1 MGVSK
6 RLYFGIMNEIFGIGR
21 EGLDFL
27 QPYPLLQAFFIIVVF
42 VFLAFIVDWIFSG
55 ILRRIVSRTTNDLD
69 DRAIEIMHR
78 PIFMSVVA
86 VGLVLATS
94 RLGLSPQLQ
103 TTTINIIQTILIVV
117 WLIFGLR
124 FARLII
130 ASMTRNERHFKFV
143 QASTEPLVSNAII
156 VLLLLAGAYSILV
169 SWDINV
175 TGLVASAGIVGL
187 ALSFAAQDTLANLFA
202 GMAILA
208 DRPYK
213 IGDYIIL
220 DSGERGEVRHVGLRS
235 TRLLTRDDVEVS
247 IPNGIMGAAKI
258 VNETGGPE
266 DRYRIRIGIG
276 VAYGSD
282 IDKVMETL
290 RDAADAHNEVQTDPE
305 PRVRF
310 RNFGESSLDFELLCW
325 IMRPADR
332 GRVTHEL
339 NCDVYKRFGEA
350 GIAIPFPQRD
360 LYIKEMP
367 QT

>member
-1 MGVSK
+1 MDAI
-6 RLYFGIMNEIFGIGR
+6 LAIGR
-21 EGLDFL
+21 AGLDFIG
-27 QPYPLLQAFFIIVVF
+27 PYPFLQAFFIISTF

-55 ILRRIVSRTTNDLD
+55 AVRRIVSSTTTDLD
-69 DRAIEIMHR
+69 DRAVELMHR

-86 VGLVLATS
+86 VGLVLATY
-94 RLGLSPQLQ
+94 RLGLGQQLQ
-103 TTTINIIQTILIVV
+103 GTTISIVQTVLIIV
-117 WLIFGLR
+117 WLVFGLR

-130 ASMTRNERHFKFV
+130 ASMTRNERRFKFV
-143 QASTEPLVSNAII
+143 QTATEPLLSNAII
-156 VLLLLAGAYSILV
+156 VLLLIAGAYSILV
-169 SWDINV
+169 AWDINV

-220 DSGERGEVRHVGLRS
+220 DSGERGEVQHVGLRS
-235 TRLLTRDDVEVS
+235 TRLLTRDDVEIS
-247 IPNGIMGAAKI
+247 IPNGVMGAAKI
-258 VNETGGPE
+258 VNETGGPA

-282 IDKVMETL
+282 IEKVMETL
-290 RDAADAHNEVQTDPE
+290 RSAADAHPDVQEAPE

-310 RNFGESSLDFELLCW
+310 RTFGESSLDFELLCW
-325 IMRPADR
+325 IIQPADR

-339 NCDVYKRFGEA
+339 NCDIYKRFGES
-350 GIAIPFPQRD
+350 GISIPFPQRD

-367 QT
+367 RT

>member
-1 MGVSK
+1 M
-6 RLYFGIMNEIFGIGR
+6 MDEILSIGR
-21 EGLDFL
+21 ASLDFM
-27 QPYPLLQAFFIIVVF
+27 QPYPLLQAFFIIAAF
-42 VFLAFIVDWIFSG
+42 VFLAFIVDWMFSG
-55 ILRRIVSRTTNDLD
+55 AVRRIVSRTTNDLD
-69 DRAIEIMHR
+69 DRAVEIIHR

-86 VGLVLATS
+86 VGLVLATY

-103 TTTINIIQTILIVV
+103 STTIEIVQTVLIIV
-117 WLIFGLR
+117 WVIFGLR
-124 FARLII
+124 FTRLII

-143 QASTEPLVSNAII
+143 QPATEPLLSNAIV
-156 VLLLLAGAYSILV
+156 VLLLIAGAYSILIA
-169 SWDINV
+169 WDINV

-208 DRPYK
+208 DRPYS

-220 DSGERGEVRHVGLRS
+220 DSGERGEVQHVGLRS
-235 TRLLTRDDVEVS
+235 TRLLTRDDVEIS
-247 IPNGIMGAAKI
+247 IPNGVMGKAKI
-258 VNETGGPE
+258 INETGGPV

-282 IDKVMETL
+282 IEKVMETL
-290 RDAADAHNEVQTDPE
+290 RGAADAHATVQAVPE

-325 IMRPADR
+325 IMQPADR

-339 NCDVYKRFGEA
+339 NCDIYKRFSES
-350 GIAIPFPQRD
+350 GISIPFPQRD
-360 LYIKEMP
+360 LHIKEMP
-367 QT
+367 RT

>member
-1 MGVSK
+1 
-6 RLYFGIMNEIFGIGR
+6 MNEILEFGR
-21 EGLDFL
+21 EGFDFM
-27 QPYPLLQAFFIIVVF
+27 QPYPLLQAFFIIAVF
-42 VFLAFIVDWIFSG
+42 VFLAFIVDWILSG
-55 ILRRIVSRTTNDLD
+55 AVRRIASRTSNDLD
-69 DRAIEIMHR
+69 DRAVEIMHR

-94 RLGLSPQLQ
+94 RLSLSPQLQ
-103 TTTINIIQTILIVV
+103 STTVNIVQTILIIV

-143 QASTEPLVSNAII
+143 QTATEPLVSNAII
-156 VLLLLAGAYSILV
+156 VLLLLAGAYSILIA
-169 SWDINV
+169 WDINV

-208 DRPYK
+208 DRPYA

-220 DSGERGEVRHVGLRS
+220 DSGERGEVKHIGLRS

-258 VNETGGPE
+258 INETGGPA
-266 DRYRIRIGIG
+266 DRYRIRIGVG

-282 IDKVMETL
+282 IEKVMETL
-290 RDAADAHNEVQTDPE
+290 RSAADAHTDVQADPE

-325 IMRPADR
+325 ITQPADR

-339 NCDVYKRFGEA
+339 NCDIYKRFGEA
-350 GIAIPFPQRD
+350 GISIPFPQRD
-360 LYIKEMP
+360 LHIKEMP
-367 QT
+367 RA